1 MSKVLVD
8 RVLLAKHVDEIDSW
22 NASMERILGKQPS
35 YKWQSL
41 ESLRDILAQPAEA
54 EGDRPVA
61 YLSGSYRD
69 VIEGRTECVPL
80 GAEVSFVDMGWM
92 GQIELFVKPCAAL
105 SAVTAERDDLRLQV
119 EALRAEREARDWEMK
134 AQGIESVIH
143 YVVSK
148 HDQDLLRRHAA
159 DKRSEGKR
167 IAAMDAKEE

>member
-1 MSKVLVD
+1 MNSSVVAE
-8 RVLLAKHVDEIDSW
+8 RELLEQIVRLWAAGLDCEVE
-22 NASMERILGKQPS
+22 MRE
-35 YKWQSL
+35 
-41 ESLRDILAQPAEA
+41 LRDALSAQPAEA
-54 EGDRPVA
+54 EGVQVVA
-61 YLSGSYRD
+61 YATPNEYGDWQMLFFDEKEAMLYVGD
-69 VIEGRTECVPL
+69 APPAPL
-80 GAEVSFVDMGWM
+80 VLQSDHN
-92 GQIELFVKPCAAL
+92 
-105 SAVTAERDDLRLQV
+105 AVTAERDDLRLQV